1 METFIGIEHLPKLE
15 TCTELAFDVE
25 TTGLQPVKGGLRLL
39 QLGNLAR
46 QTIVVI
52 DCFDLDDRGWDAIK
66 RLAEVPNRQW
76 LAHNAAFDVGWLA
89 EQGIHIHGDIG
100 DTMLASKLLNN
111 GLPVRHSLADVCMR
125 YLKRPLDKEQ
135 QRSDWS
141 KPELSEEQLRYA
153 AKDVEVLLELSTP
166 LQKRLIHAQLMDAYA
181 LECRALPAMAE
192 MWRCGLPLDR
202 DAMVAVRDD
211 YEHDIACLGKD
222 VISELDEALPE
233 NDKLPRHED
242 GTVNTNAKTTGSVR
256 LGTKVLAG
264 FNINSPKQL
273 LERFTQVLGE
283 VPVDSNGKPS
293 ASRQS
298 LRAYSADHS
307 VIQTYL
313 AWKKAE
319 KRRQMCESLL
329 EHRAADGFVRASYIQ
344 LGAETGRMSCRTPN
358 LQQCPREE
366 SFRACFKA
374 PPGWKL
380 VDADFSGMELR
391 LAAAIAGDDR
401 MTKAFQEGQ
410 DLHTVT
416 AEAVGC
422 DRQIAKSANFGL
434 LYGSGAKGLRNYA
447 GAMGITMSQDEAAKI
462 RSEWLREFQGIN
474 AWQRLNAEDAE
485 QPVRKDR
492 AAEVRVPVSGLR
504 RFLPGDMNRLTV
516 RCNSPIQGAGAAVLK
531 VALGNLWPFVRAD
544 GPGIVRIAG
553 AVHDEVILLVREE
566 HAEEWAKTLQAV
578 MEKAESL
585 WLGDIPA
592 VAEAMI
598 GDDWASCH

>member
-1 METFIGIEHLPKLE
+1 MQTFIGIQHLHLLE
-15 TCTELAFDVE
+15 TATELAFDTE
-25 TTGLQPVKGGLRLL
+25 TTGLQPVVGGLRLL

-52 DCFDLDDRGWDAIK
+52 DCFDIDDNGWDAIK
-66 RLAEVPNRQW
+66 RLAEVPHRQW
-76 LAHNAAFDVGWLA
+76 LAHNAAFDLAWLS
-89 EQGIHIHGDIG
+89 EQGIYIHGNVG
-100 DTMLASKLLNN
+100 DTMLASQLLNN
-111 GLPVRHSLADVCMR
+111 GLPVKHSLADVCMR
-125 YLKRPLDKEQ
+125 YLKKPLNKEQ

-141 KPELSEEQLRYA
+141 KPVLSEEQILYA

-166 LQKRLIHAQLMDAYA
+166 IQKRLVKAQLMDAYA

-192 MWRCGLPLDR
+192 MWTCGLPLDR
-202 DAMVAVRDD
+202 DAMLAVKAD
-211 YEHDIACLGKD
+211 YEHDIECLGKD

-273 LERFTQVLGE
+273 LERFSQVLGE
-283 VPVDSNGKPS
+283 VPVDSNNKPS

-391 LAAAIAGDDR
+391 LAAAIAGDER

-416 AEAVGC
+416 AKAVGC
-422 DRQIAKSANFGL
+422 ERQIAKSANFGL

-485 QPVRKDR
+485 QPVRKDKP
-492 AAEVRVPVSGLR
+492 AEVRVPVSGLR
-504 RFLPGDMNRLTV
+504 RFLPGKMNRLTV

-531 VALGNLWPFVRAD
+531 VALGNLWPLVRAD
-544 GPGIVRIAG
+544 GPDIVRIAG

-566 HAEEWAKTLQAV
+566 HAEEWATTLQGI
-578 MEKAESL
+578 MENAEAR
-585 WLGDIPA
+585 WLGAIPA
-592 VAEAMI
+592 VAEAYV
-598 GDDWASCH
+598 GNDWSETH